1 MEQSA
6 DAWTAYEYAVV
17 DVEGN
22 GQRPP
27 DLVEVS
33 VVAVVAG
40 SIGEIKNWLVRPSR
54 PITPMAR
61 RFHRITDDQ
70 VVGAPGVADIE
81 AELREALRD
90 KVFVAHNA
98 NVDLGV
104 LGRELPGFRPAQVL
118 DTLKLAR
125 RLLPGRASYALGALV
140 EDLALDSGLPADLM
154 PHRATYDALVCARL
168 LCQLATA
175 ADREPLTLTELLDT
189 TTSKSSAVGAVDE
202 AAAAL
207 F

>member
-1 MEQSA
+1 MEEPKA
-6 DAWTAYEYAVV
+6 TWTAADYAVV

-27 DLVEVS
+27 DLVEIS
-33 VVAVVAG
+33 IVAIEGGV
-40 SIGEIKNWLVRPSR
+40 IGQPRSWLVRPPR

-70 VVGAPGVADIE
+70 VADAPVVADIE
-81 AELREALRD
+81 AELHEALGDR
-90 KVFVAHNA
+90 VFVAHNA
-98 NVDLGV
+98 SVDLGV
-104 LGRELPGFRPAQVL
+104 LGRELQGFHPARVV

-125 RLLPGRASYALGALV
+125 RLLPDHNSYSLGALV
-140 EDLALDSGLPADLM
+140 DALGLARGLQADLA

-168 LCQLATA
+168 LLHLAA
-175 ADREPLTLTELLDT
+175 LPNREPLTLAELLDAAARKAAT
-189 TTSKSSAVGAVDE
+189 GHVPDE
-202 AAAAL
+202 AAATL